1 MAYQGGRLSDGTPLN
16 VAVYRA
22 YRNAGLSHTQAM
34 AVTAEV
40 GRENSFNPNILFG
53 AHIDPARD
61 KNGNIIRNIGML
73 SWNGGRGKN
82 IAGYLQSRGLLGSNG
97 MVRNQDNLNAQA
109 AFSVR
114 EMQSKAYRGGLQN
127 FWSNPNANPETYS
140 RELGKNYI
148 AWAYGQ
154 NTIRAK
160 GGGRVAFNW
169 QEHDARRR
177 NYLNTLGSMLGDKTQ
192 YAPTQ
197 SQPQYVAP
205 NDFAKLF
212 PQLAKSQ
219 TVKSVEPS
227 YLSPSEF
234 AKVLPNVAKPQ
245 TAEPQYLSQD
255 DFSKVLPQFAQPNVP
270 VEPSYLSNDEFAK
283 VLPHLANS

>member
-1 MAYQGGRLSDGTPLN
+1 MAYQGGKLSDGTPLN

-22 YRNAGLSHTQAM
+22 YRNAGLSHTQAL

-40 GRENSFNPNILFG
+40 GRENSFNPNVLFG
-53 AHIDPARD
+53 SHIDPAA
-61 KNGNIIRNIGML
+61 NSGGGAIRNIGML

-127 FWSNPNANPETYS
+127 FWNNPNANPETYS

-177 NYLNTLGSMLGDKTQ
+177 NYLNTLGGMLGDKTR
-192 YAPTQ
+192 YAPMQPQRLGQFGSIDEALAAQKQ
-197 SQPQYVAP
+197 SQPMGKFSSIDEA
-205 NDFAKLF
+205 
-212 PQLAKSQ
+212 LAAQ
-219 TVKSVEPS
+219 R
-227 YLSPSEF
+227 
-234 AKVLPNVAKPQ
+234 Q
-245 TAEPQYLSQD
+245 AEPLGKYASIDEAIAAQQPKGQYGSIDEALSAQQPGQQMGQ
-255 DFSKVLPQFAQPNVP
+255 FS
-270 VEPSYLSNDEFAK
+270 SIDEALK
-283 VLPHLANS
+283 HLNGG

>member
-1 MAYQGGRLSDGTPLN
+1 MAYQGGKLSDGTPLN

-22 YRNAGLSHTQAM
+22 YRNAGLSHTQAL

-40 GRENSFNPNILFG
+40 GRENSFNPNVLFG

-61 KNGNIIRNIGML
+61 KNGNIIRNVGML

-127 FWSNPNANPETYS
+127 FWNNPNANPETYS

-169 QEHDARRR
+169 QQHDARRR
-177 NYLNTLGSMLGDKTQ
+177 NYLNTLGGMLGDKTR
-192 YAPTQ
+192 YAPMQPQRLGQFSSIDEALAAQKQ
-197 SQPQYVAP
+197 SQPMGK
-205 NDFAKLF
+205 FASIDEA
-212 PQLAKSQ
+212 LAAQ
-219 TVKSVEPS
+219 R
-227 YLSPSEF
+227 
-234 AKVLPNVAKPQ
+234 Q
-245 TAEPQYLSQD
+245 AEPLGKYASIDEAIAAQQPKGQYAS
-255 DFSKVLPQFAQPNVP
+255 V
-270 VEPSYLSNDEFAK
+270 DEALK
-283 VLPHLANS
+283 HLNGG